1 MHTVKEERKRLGWRW
16 SEIEADDSLQRS
28 LKGASEKKFLVFWV
42 GGVLLKVES
51 GSRRWIKK
59 KLHEYSAAVS
69 SVTVLFRIKGHI
81 T

>member
-42 GGVLLKVES
+42 GGVFIEGGERLEKMD
-51 GSRRWIKK
+51 KK
-59 KLHEYSAAVS
+59 ETA
-69 SVTVLFRIKGHI
+69 
-81 T
+81 